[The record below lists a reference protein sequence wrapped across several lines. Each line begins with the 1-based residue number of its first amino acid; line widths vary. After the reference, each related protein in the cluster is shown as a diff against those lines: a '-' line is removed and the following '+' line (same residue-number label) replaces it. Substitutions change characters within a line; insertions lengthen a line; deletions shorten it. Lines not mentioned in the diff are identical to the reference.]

1 MEALDESLD
10 TSPPTDSFPFVLKV
24 WREFIRE
31 EQRLKIII

>member
-10 TSPPTDSFPFVLKV
+10 TSPPTDSFPIALRG